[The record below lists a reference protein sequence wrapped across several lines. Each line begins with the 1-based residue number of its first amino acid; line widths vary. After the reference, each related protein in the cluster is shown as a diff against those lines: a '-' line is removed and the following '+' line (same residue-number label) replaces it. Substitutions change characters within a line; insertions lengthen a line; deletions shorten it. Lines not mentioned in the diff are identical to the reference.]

1 MKEYQFQYT
10 KMWETLIV
18 GLLAI
23 ATFIATEFIGIF
35 NKLNFVLTIVLSFGL
50 AFLLF
55 HFFKRKVVHTCTA
68 KLGDA
73 SVIFE
78 FENETKTINFNEL
91 TSYKSYYGK
100 NGPVLYLKENID
112 NFKIYAN
119 KNFCK
124 TDDFKSFCEDTIIQL
139 DKYRDKNN
147 VTLIHEGSIFTTKG
161 ILYFL
166 IAATSI
172 YLLSFFIETK
182 NLRIAFGISGVFYF
196 FIMWTRYF
204 IERNKLRDQNGS

>member
-10 KMWETLIV
+10 KMWNTLIV
-18 GLLAI
+18 ILLAI
-23 ATFIATEFIGIF
+23 ATFIMTEFVCIF
-35 NKLNFVLTIVLSFGL
+35 NRLNLTLSTVLSFGL

-55 HFFKRKVVHTCTA
+55 QILKRKAVNTCTA
-68 KLGDA
+68 KLGDT

-78 FENETKTINFNEL
+78 FEKETKTINFNEL

-100 NGPVLYLKENID
+100 NGPVLYLKDNID
-112 NFKIYAN
+112 KFKIYAN
-119 KNFCK
+119 NNFCK

-161 ILYFL
+161 MLYFL
-166 IAATSI
+166 IVTTSI
-172 YLLSFFIETK
+172 YLLAFFIETK
-182 NLRIAFGISGVFYF
+182 TLRLTIGIGGGFYF
-196 FIMWTRYF
+196 FIMWTRYC
-204 IERNKLRDQNGS
+204 IEKNKLRNQNGT

>member
-10 KMWETLIV
+10 KMWDTLIV
-18 GLLAI
+18 VLLAI
-23 ATFIATEFIGIF
+23 ATFIATEFVGIF
-35 NKLNFVLTIVLSFGL
+35 NKLNLALTIILSFGL

-55 HFFKRKVVHTCTA
+55 QFLKRKVVHTCTA
-68 KLGDA
+68 KLGET

-78 FENETKTINFNEL
+78 FEKETKTINFNEL

-100 NGPVLYLKENID
+100 NGPVLYLKDNIN

-119 KNFCK
+119 NNFCK
-124 TDDFKSFCEDTIIQL
+124 TDDFKAFCEDTIIQL

-147 VTLIHEGSIFTTKG
+147 VALIHEGSIFTTKG
-161 ILYFL
+161 MLYFL
-166 IAATSI
+166 IVTTSI
-172 YLLSFFIETK
+172 YLIAFFIET
-182 NLRIAFGISGVFYF
+182 NTLRLAIGISGGFYF

-204 IERNKLRDQNGS
+204 IEKNKLRDQNGS

>member
-10 KMWETLIV
+10 KMWDTLIV
-18 GLLAI
+18 ALLAI
-23 ATFIATEFIGIF
+23 VTFIATEFVGIF
-35 NKLNFVLTIVLSFGL
+35 NKLNLALTIVLSFGL

-55 HFFKRKVVHTCTA
+55 QFLKRKVVHTCTA
-68 KLGDA
+68 KLGDT

-78 FENETKTINFNEL
+78 FEKETKKINFNEL

-100 NGPVLYLKENID
+100 NGPVLYLKDNIE

-119 KNFCK
+119 NNFCK
-124 TDDFKSFCEDTIIQL
+124 TENFKSFCEDTIIQL

-147 VTLIHEGSIFTTKG
+147 LTLIHEGSIFTTKG
-161 ILYFL
+161 MLYFL
-166 IAATSI
+166 IVATSV
-172 YLLSFFIETK
+172 YLLAFFIETK
-182 NLRIAFGISGVFYF
+182 TLRLAIGIGGGFYF

-204 IERNKLRDQNGS
+204 IEKNKLRDQNGS